1 MRNCTAVLVF
11 FPTVGLST
19 SGSKGIISA
28 PCFGTPLKFSANIA
42 INFANFLPLCFK

>member
-1 MRNCTAVLVF
+1 MNGAQSAIF

-28 PCFGTPLKFSANIA
+28 LFVPGHP
-42 INFANFLPLCFK
+42 